1 MTTETVPDGQRVL
14 AGQPVTDGQRHAADA
29 GSPRPEAWI
38 WRRPEAEVVASVEA
52 AAGPLA
58 GLRLAVKNN
67 VDVEGIPTTAAC
79 PGFSSAPA
87 RADAPAVARL
97 RAAGATLVGAA
108 NLDQFATGLVGQRS
122 PYGRVRSA
130 HRATHVSGGSSSG
143 SAVAVATGEAD
154 IAIGT
159 DTAGSGRV
167 PAAFNGI
174 VGVKPTLGVVSTD
187 GVVPACRS
195 YDALTIFARDLG
207 TASLAMSVMAGGP
220 GTRAWPADAPLAAP
234 AAARVAV
241 PDELPAMAPG
251 WAEAFTAAADRLRAD
266 GCVVEAIPF
275 ASFLA
280 AARLLYDGG
289 LVAERH
295 AAVGDFVDAHLGDGA
310 ARLDPT
316 VAGIVHKA
324 GSVTGSELSRD
335 QARLADLRREC
346 MTLLDGFDALLVPTA
361 PFHPSMD
368 EVAADPVGANSR
380 VGTYTNFCNLFDLC
394 AVAVPSGTVD
404 EGEAGIAQFG
414 VTVVARAFHDAV
426 ALDLASRVMVTAET
440 PAETFPGADLGR
452 GADAP
457 PVPWPAAIADAG
469 LQTVD
474 LFVVGA
480 HLRGQPLEGELRA
493 LGARWAGEATT
504 SAAYRLAAL
513 DTTPPKPGMTRV
525 GAGGAPIAGE
535 VWQLTAGALGRFL
548 AALPAPMTLGRVEL
562 SDGQWVVGFGATADA
577 TASGRDITAHGGWKA
592 WLADQRSGPP
602 PAQKGH
608 GR

>member
-1 MTTETVPDGQRVL
+1 MT
-14 AGQPVTDGQRHAADA
+14 AGTASGARHTTDGQRLAADA

-38 WRRPEAEVVASVEA
+38 WRRPEAEVAAAVEA
-52 AAGPLA
+52 ASGPLA

-67 VDVEGIPTTAAC
+67 VDVEGVPTTAAC
-79 PGFSSAPA
+79 PGFSAAPA
-87 RADAPAVARL
+87 EADAPAVARL
-97 RAAGATLVGAA
+97 RAAGAALVGAA

-174 VGVKPTLGVVSTD
+174 VGVKPTLGAVSTD

-195 YDALTIFARDLG
+195 YDAVTVFARDLG

-251 WAEAFTAAADRLRAD
+251 WAEAFTAAAGRLRAD
-266 GCVVEAIPF
+266 GCAVEAIPF
-275 ASFLA
+275 APFLA
-280 AARLLYDGG
+280 AARLLYDGA

-295 AAVGDFVDAHLGDGA
+295 AAVGDFVDAHLHDGA

-316 VAGIVHKA
+316 VAAIIHRA

-346 MTLLDGFDALLVPTA
+346 MALLDGFDALLVPTA

-368 EVAADPVGANSR
+368 EVAADPVGANAR

-404 EGEAGIAQFG
+404 EGEAGVAQFG
-414 VTVVARAFHDAV
+414 VTVVARPFHDAV
-426 ALDLASRVMVTAET
+426 ALDLASRVMMPADA
-440 PAETFPGADLGR
+440 PAETFPGAGLGA
-452 GADAP
+452 GAP
-457 PVPWPAAIADAG
+457 PAPWPAAIADAG
-469 LQTVD
+469 PQAVD

-480 HLRGQPLEGELRA
+480 HLRGQPLESELRA

-504 SAAYRLAAL
+504 AAAYRLAAM

-535 VWQLTAGALGRFL
+535 VWQLAAGALGRFL

-562 SDGQWVVGFGATADA
+562 SDGRWVVGFGAAADA
-577 TASGRDITAHGGWKA
+577 TASGRDITAHGGWRA
-592 WLADQRSGPP
+592 WLADQRAAPRDARPGP
-602 PAQKGH
+602 H
-608 GR
+608 G

>member
-1 MTTETVPDGQRVL
+1 MTIETTTGARRL
-14 AGQPVTDGQRHAADA
+14 AEDAA
-29 GSPRPEAWI
+29 SPRPEAWI
-38 WRRPEAEVVASVEA
+38 WRLPEAEITAGA

-67 VDVEGIPTTAAC
+67 VDVRGVLTTAAC
-79 PGFSSAPA
+79 PGFARGPA
-87 RADAPAVARL
+87 AEDAPAVARL
-97 RAAGATLVGAA
+97 RAAGAALVGAT

-174 VGVKPTLGVVSTD
+174 VGIKPTLGIVSTD

-195 YDALTIFARDLG
+195 YDTLTIFARDLG

-234 AAARVAV
+234 YAARVAI

-266 GCVVEAIPF
+266 GCTVEPIPF
-275 ASFLA
+275 ARFLET
-280 AARLLYDGG
+280 ARLLYDGA

-295 AAVGDFVDAHLGDGA
+295 AAVGDFVDARLDDADAG
-310 ARLDPT
+310 LDPT
-316 VAGIVHKA
+316 VAGIIHRA
-324 GSVTGSELSRD
+324 GLVTGSALSRD
-335 QARLADLRREC
+335 QARLKDLHREC
-346 MTLLDGFDALLVPTA
+346 MALLEGFDALLVPTA
-361 PFHPSMD
+361 PFHPSVA
-368 EVAADPVGANSR
+368 EVAADPLGTNAR
-380 VGTYTNFCNLFDLC
+380 VGTYTNFCNLLDLC

-404 EGEAGIAQFG
+404 EGEAGAAQFG
-414 VTVVARAFHDAV
+414 VTVVARTFHDAV
-426 ALDLASRVMVTAET
+426 ALDLASRVMVPADP
-440 PAETFPGADLGR
+440 PAETFPGADLTPSM
-452 GADAP
+452 DAP
-457 PVPWPAAIADAG
+457 SLPWPAAITGA
-469 LQTVD
+469 VD

-504 SAAYRLAAL
+504 APAYRLAAL
-513 DTTPPKPGMTRV
+513 DTTPPKPGMSRV
-525 GAGGAPIAGE
+525 PTGGRSIAGE
-535 VWQLTAGALGRFL
+535 VWQLTPGALGRFL
-548 AALPAPMTLGRVEL
+548 AALPAPMTLGQVEL
-562 SDGQWVVGFGATADA
+562 SDGRRVVGFGATADA
-577 TASGRDITAHGGWKA
+577 IASGRDITVHGSWKA
-592 WLADQRSGPP
+592 WLATR
-602 PAQKGH
+602 A
-608 GR
+608 

>member
-1 MTTETVPDGQRVL
+1 MTTETTTGARRL
-14 AGQPVTDGQRHAADA
+14 AADA

-38 WRRPEAEVVASVEA
+38 WRLPEAEVTAGA
-52 AAGPLA
+52 ATGPLA

-67 VDVEGIPTTAAC
+67 VDVQGVPTTAAC
-79 PGFSSAPA
+79 PGFAQGPA
-87 RADAPAVARL
+87 AADAPAVARL
-97 RAAGATLVGAA
+97 RAAGAALVGAT

-174 VGVKPTLGVVSTD
+174 VGIKPTLGTVSTD

-195 YDALTIFARDLG
+195 YDTVTIFARDPG

-234 AAARVAV
+234 HAARVAI
-241 PDELPAMAPG
+241 PDDLPAVAPG

-266 GCVVEAIPF
+266 GCTVGPIPF
-275 ASFLA
+275 ARFLET
-280 AARLLYDGG
+280 ARLLYDGA

-295 AAVGDFVDAHLGDGA
+295 AAVGDFIDAHLDDAGA
-310 ARLDPT
+310 GLDPT
-316 VAGIVHKA
+316 VAGIIHRA
-324 GSVTGSELSRD
+324 GLVTGSALSRD
-335 QARLADLRREC
+335 QARLKDLHREC
-346 MTLLDGFDALLVPTA
+346 MALLEGFDALLVPTA
-361 PFHPSMD
+361 PFHPSVA
-368 EVAADPVGANSR
+368 EVAADPLGTNAR
-380 VGTYTNFCNLFDLC
+380 LGTYTNFCNLLDLC

-404 EGEAGIAQFG
+404 EGEAGAAQFG
-414 VTVVARAFHDAV
+414 VTVVARAFHDAA
-426 ALDLASRVMVTAET
+426 ALDLASRVMVPADP
-440 PAETFPGADLGR
+440 PAETFPGADLTPSL
-452 GADAP
+452 DVP
-457 PVPWPAAIADAG
+457 PLPWPAAITGA
-469 LQTVD
+469 VD

-504 SAAYRLAAL
+504 APAYRLTAL
-513 DTTPPKPGMTRV
+513 DTTPPKPGMSRV
-525 GAGGAPIAGE
+525 TTGGTSIAGE
-535 VWQLTAGALGRFL
+535 VWQLTPGALGRFL
-548 AALPAPMTLGRVEL
+548 AALPAPMTLGQVEL
-562 SDGQWVVGFGATADA
+562 SDGRRVVGFGATADA
-577 TASGRDITAHGGWKA
+577 IASGQDITVHGSWKA
-592 WLADQRSGPP
+592 WLATRT
-602 PAQKGH
+602 
-608 GR
+608 

>member
-1 MTTETVPDGQRVL
+1 MTTGRF
-14 AGQPVTDGQRHAADA
+14 VTEGQRHAADA

-38 WRRPEAEVVASVEA
+38 WRRPEAEVAASVGA
-52 AAGPLA
+52 ASGPLA

-67 VDVEGIPTTAAC
+67 VDVEGVPTTAGC
-79 PGFSSAPA
+79 PGFSAAPA
-87 RADAPAVARL
+87 EADAPAVARL
-97 RAAGATLVGAA
+97 RAAGATLVGAT

-122 PYGRVRSA
+122 PYGLVRSA
-130 HRATHVSGGSSSG
+130 HRAAHVSGGSSSG

-174 VGVKPTLGVVSTD
+174 VGVKPTLGAVSTA

-195 YDALTIFARDLG
+195 YDAVTIFARDLG

-266 GCVVEAIPF
+266 GCAVEAIPF
-275 ASFLA
+275 ASFLT
-280 AARLLYDGG
+280 AARLLYDGA

-295 AAVGDFVDAHLGDGA
+295 AAVGEFVDTHLNDAA

-316 VAGIVHKA
+316 VAAIIHRA

-346 MTLLDGFDALLVPTA
+346 MDLLDGFDALLVPTA
-361 PFHPSMD
+361 PFHPTMD

-380 VGTYTNFCNLFDLC
+380 VGVYTNFCNLFDLC

-404 EGEAGIAQFG
+404 EGAAGVAQFG
-414 VTVVARAFHDAV
+414 VTVVARPFHDAV
-426 ALDLASRVMVTAET
+426 ALDLAARVTVPGEA
-440 PAETFPGADLGR
+440 PAETFPGANLGAC
-452 GADAP
+452 ADAP
-457 PVPWPAAIADAG
+457 PVPWPAAIGDGG
-469 LQTVD
+469 LQAVD

-504 SAAYRLAAL
+504 AAAYRLAAL

-525 GAGGAPIAGE
+525 GAGGAAIAGE
-535 VWQLTAGALGRFL
+535 VWQLSTGALGRFL

-562 SDGQWVVGFGATADA
+562 SDGRWVVGFGAAADA
-577 TASGRDITAHGGWKA
+577 AASGLDITAHGGWKA
-592 WLADQRSGPP
+592 WLATPRAVRPSPSG
-602 PAQKGH
+602 
-608 GR
+608 GRG